1 MLRLF
6 YAILGRSDIDGRA
19 QKEKNE
25 NARFHDDQ
33 FDEEGRPD
41 RKAQLSILLARIQ
54 VDGAQTH
61 EREID
66 RLRAFD
72 DLSDIEREIVREI
85 FCLGFDAAEKEQR
98 QDKMWAYR
106 WLLARLLLNHTLDQP
121 IPLND
126 RSQEIPPEVTVNV
139 AEPSVTQ
146 QLPKQG
152 NTSRRVR
159 TASVPRPVFRYALSS
174 LGFAALIWTAFAF
187 HSPTD
192 GRNAVVPVYDNQQ
205 DIARAP
211 AAQKDRYEP
220 VAHASALTP
229 PAVIEPVAGRAS
241 VSTAE
246 PAPMRNAIVDEVG
259 TPSKSSATAEL
270 GTPAQP
276 GKTKSP
282 AKGVNQATTVNS
294 ATGKNRDEVPA
305 KDSLLTYQTR
315 RRILLREEPRFG
327 AAAQIMLDRGARLV
341 VLEINGPWLKV
352 KMEKTG
358 APGFVREEFVVP
370 AEAAEQSSAN
380 KEKSPS

>member
-1 MLRLF
+1 
-6 YAILGRSDIDGRA
+6 
-19 QKEKNE
+19 
-25 NARFHDDQ
+25 
-33 FDEEGRPD
+33 
-41 RKAQLSILLARIQ
+41 

-66 RLRAFD
+66 RVRAFE
-72 DLSDIEREIVREI
+72 DLSDTEWEIVREI

-98 QDKMWAYR
+98 QDKIRVYR

-121 IPLND
+121 IPFND

-139 AEPSVTQ
+139 AAPSVTQ

-159 TASVPRPVFRYALSS
+159 TASVPRPVFRYAISS
-174 LGFAALIWTAFAF
+174 IGFAALIWTAFAF

-192 GRNAVVPVYDNQQ
+192 VRDAVVPVHDNRQ

-211 AAQKDRYEP
+211 AAQKDRFEP
-220 VAHASALTP
+220 VAHAGALTP
-229 PAVIEPVAGRAS
+229 PAAIEPAAGRAS

-246 PAPMRNAIVDEVG
+246 PAPKRNAIVDEIG

-270 GTPAQP
+270 DTPAQP

-305 KDSLLTYQTR
+305 KDSLLIYQTR

-327 AAAQIMLDRGARLV
+327 AAAEIMLDRGARLI

-370 AEAAEQSSAN
+370 AEAAGPSSAS
-380 KEKSPS
+380 KDKRPS